1 MADDIPPK
9 HFKSEASK
17 AEANTPAQTSIART
31 SIAKREK
38 RTLGL
43 ISFFGALTL
52 IAGVVLASY
61 AFINY
66 KYEAKPKGEPTEVVF
81 EVPRGSGLS
90 SIAARL
96 EEDGI
101 IKSAFLFKLV
111 TKIRGNER
119 NFKAGEFL
127 VQSPASMREI
137 YDTLSEGKAVLYPF
151 TIPEG
156 LTSAQILRSFAS
168 LDTLVDDSPKVPAEG
183 TLLPET
189 YMTPRGMTRSALLA
203 KMQSAQTEVID
214 RLWETRDADLPIK
227 TKAEAIILA
236 SVVEK
241 ETGITSERDVVAGVF
256 INRLRKGMRLQ
267 SDPTIIYGISKGE
280 ILRNSKGKQRGIRR
294 SEIDKLTEWN
304 TYQIDG
310 LPITPIC
317 NPGKDAIAAVL
328 QPADTEYLFFVAD
341 GTGGHV
347 FAKTNREHVN
357 NVNKWRKIERQ
368 KRKN

>member
-1 MADDIPPK
+1 MAEDAPRK
-9 HFKSEASK
+9 TSK
-17 AEANTPAQTSIART
+17 AAASEPAPKSL
-31 SIAKREK
+31 AKREK

-43 ISFFGALTL
+43 ISFFGTLTFMAGL
-52 IAGVVLASY
+52 VIAAY
-61 AFINY
+61 AFVNY
-66 KYEAKPKGEPTEVVF
+66 KYEAKPKGEPKEIVF

-90 SIAARL
+90 SISARL
-96 EEDGI
+96 EKDGI
-101 IKSAFLFKLV
+101 IKNAFIFKLV
-111 TKIRGNER
+111 TKLRGNER
-119 NFKAGEFL
+119 NFKAGEFHL
-127 VQSPASMREI
+127 QSPASMAEI
-137 YDTLSEGKAVLYPF
+137 YEKLSKGKAVLYPF
-151 TIPEG
+151 TVPEG
-156 LTSAQILRSFAS
+156 LTSAQIVRSFAS
-168 LDTLVDDSPKVPAEG
+168 LETLVDDNPKVPVEG

-189 YMTPRGMTRSALLA
+189 YMTPRGMTRSALLE
-203 KMQSAQTEVID
+203 KMQRAQTDVID
-214 RLWETRDADLPIK
+214 SLWETRDADLPIK

-236 SVVEK
+236 SIVEK
-241 ETGITSERDVVAGVF
+241 ETGVSGERDVVAGVF

-294 SEIDKLTEWN
+294 SEIDKKTEWN

-310 LPITPIC
+310 LPKTAIC

-328 QPADTEYLFFVAD
+328 KPAKTDYLFFVAD

-357 NVNKWRKIERQ
+357 NVKNWRKIERR